1 MAKTA
6 RATSGRV
13 FFTNTDDA
21 IDLPSLV
28 DHQNKSFQWFVD
40 EGLGELLAEIS
51 PIDDYT
57 GGKLSLR
64 FKDYRFGEPKLSE
77 AQARENNVSYDAPLM
92 ANVELTNKVTGEV
105 KEQEIYLGDYPWM
118 TTRGTFVING
128 AERVVVSQLIRSAG
142 VFFTA
147 DQHGTSALYGAKVI
161 PGRGAWLEFE
171 TAASGALFVKID
183 RKRKIAVTT
192 LLRALGVTE
201 ARMKETFKH
210 VDTGKTS
217 YLEATLEKDPTHGQ
231 NDALIE
237 VYRRLRPGDLATVD
251 NARSLIENMFY
262 NYKRFDFSRVGRYK
276 INKRLNLDVPNTI
289 ENRVMRLE
297 DIEAIIA
304 EVIRL
309 NNTQEPADDIDSL
322 ANRRVKLV
330 GELVQRQFRIGLLRM
345 ERNTKDR
352 MSMSEIETV
361 TPSQLINARPVVAAV
376 REFFASSQ
384 LSQFM
389 DQINPLSELAHK
401 RRLSSMGPGGLS
413 RERAGFEVRDAHA
426 THYGRICAVET
437 PEGANIGL
445 VLNLANYARVNDY
458 GFIETPYRKVV
469 NAVTA
474 KDATGH
480 FASEDLLDDKGKVI
494 VKSGAKISGA
504 EAAKLAKVTGKVTFP
519 VKAQVSSEVVYL
531 DAYEEESALIAGG
544 GSELDENGYF
554 VNERV
559 SGRLLLK
566 SGEFDA
572 NDVTHMD
579 ASRNQIIG
587 SSAGLIPFIEKNYVY
602 RSLMGSNQ
610 QRQAVPLIQPQS
622 PIVGTGLEAAAAR
635 NTGQVILAEGTGEV
649 VKATAQ
655 EVVVQ
660 YKEGKITYEP
670 QRFVRSN
677 EGTSLNQK
685 VVVNTGDKVKE
696 GDVLIEGM
704 SIDGGELALGK
715 DLIVAFMPWA
725 GYNFEDAIII
735 SRKLVQ
741 DDTLTSV
748 HIVDY
753 MIEVRETKLGPEI
766 VTRDIPNVSEESLRH
781 LDDDGIVRIG
791 AEVHPGDI
799 LIGKITPKGEQEL
812 SSEERLLRA
821 IFGEKAK
828 EVRDTSQ
835 RMSNGKHGKVV
846 GVKVFSRENGHEL
859 KAGVLMQIQVFVAQ
873 MRKISVGDKLGGRHG
888 NKGVIARILPV
899 EDMPFMADGTPMD
912 IVLNPLGVPSRM
924 NVGQLF
930 ETHLGMA
937 ARALGM
943 KVASPSFNGV
953 SVEKIQELLK
963 EAGLPEDGKQQ
974 LFDGRTGE
982 AFEERT
988 TVGSMYMIKLN
999 HMVADKIHARSTG
1012 PYTMVTQQPLGGK
1025 AQNGGQRFGEME
1037 VWALEAYGAAMT
1049 LQEMLTIKSDDV
1061 YGRSKAYESIIK
1073 KTEIVGPK
1081 VPESFNVLVKEL
1093 QGLGLKVDLVHSD
1106 KIVDAEAVLASNIHE
1121 EATHPA
1127 EVDVPQ
1133 PSISDIDMS
1142 EESIGDDFS
1151 VVTADEDA
1159 ENGISTDLDA
1169 AMVASEEPT
1178 LETYD
1183 EEGEE
1188 A

>member
-1 MAKTA
+1 MAKA
-6 RATSGRV
+6 ATTTKNDRV
-13 FFTNTDDA
+13 FFTSTDDA
-21 IDLPSLV
+21 LNLPNLV
-28 DHQNKSFQWFVD
+28 DHQNRSFQWFVD

-57 GGKLSLR
+57 GGKLSLS
-64 FKDYRFGEPKLSE
+64 FKDYHFGEPKITE
-77 AQARENNVSYDAPLM
+77 AVARENNVSYDAPLM
-92 ANVELTNKVTGEV
+92 ANVELVNKVTGEV

-118 TTRGTFVING
+118 TSRGTFVING

-142 VFFTA
+142 VFFTS
-147 DQHGTSALYGAKVI
+147 DQHGTSNLYGAKVI

-171 TAASGALFVKID
+171 TAANGALYVKID
-183 RKRKIAVTT
+183 RKRKIPVTT

-201 ARMKETFKH
+201 ARMRERMKH
-210 VDTGKTS
+210 VDSGTKS
-217 YLEATLEKDPTHGQ
+217 HLDATLEKDPSRGQ

-276 INKRLNLDVPNTI
+276 INKRLDLDVTNTMD
-289 ENRVMRLE
+289 NRVMRLE

-304 EVIRL
+304 EIIRL

-361 TPSQLINARPVVAAV
+361 TPGQLINARPVVAAV

-458 GFIETPYRKVV
+458 GFVETPYRKVV
-469 NAVTA
+469 NAATA
-474 KDATGH
+474 KNAVGKIASANLEDA
-480 FASEDLLDDKGKVI
+480 EGKVI
-494 VKSGAKISGA
+494 VKNGATIT
-504 EAAKLAKVTGKVTFP
+504 AADATKLAKVTTQITWP
-519 VKAQVSSEVVYL
+519 VKAQVTSDIVFL
-531 DAYEEESALIAGG
+531 DAYDEQSSVIAGG
-544 GSELDENGYF
+544 GTELDANGYF
-554 VNERV
+554 VEERV
-559 SGRLLLK
+559 SARTRLK
-566 SGEFDA
+566 SGEYDA
-572 NDVTHMD
+572 DDVTHMD

-610 QRQAVPLIQPQS
+610 QRQAVPLIQPQA
-622 PIVGTGLEAAAAR
+622 PIVGTGLEASAAR
-635 NTGQVILAEGTGEV
+635 NTGQVILSEGAGEV
-649 VKATAQ
+649 TKATAQ
-655 EVVVQ
+655 AVVVK
-660 YKEGKITYEP
+660 YKEGSITYEP
-670 QRFVRSN
+670 QRFLRSN
-677 EGTSLNQK
+677 EGTSVNQK
-685 VVVNTGDKVKE
+685 VVVNTGDKVVA

-715 DLIVAFMPWA
+715 DLIAAFMPWG

-735 SRKLVQ
+735 SRKLVE

-748 HIVDY
+748 HIVDF
-753 MIEVRETKLGPEI
+753 MIEVRETKLGPEV
-766 VTRDIPNVSEESLRH
+766 VTRDIPNVSEETLRH
-781 LDDDGIVRIG
+781 LDEDGIVRIG

-799 LIGKITPKGEQEL
+799 LVGKITPKGEQEL

-846 GVKVFSRENGHEL
+846 GVKIFSRENGHEL
-859 KAGVLMQIQVFVAQ
+859 KAGVIMQIQVFVAQ
-873 MRKISVGDKLGGRHG
+873 MRKIAVGDKLGGRHG
-888 NKGVIARILPV
+888 NKGVIARILPI
-899 EDMPFMADGTPMD
+899 EDMPFMADGTPVD

-924 NVGQLF
+924 NIGQLF

-953 SVEKIQELLK
+953 PVAKIQELLK
-963 EAGLPEDGKQQ
+963 EAGFPEDGKQQ

-982 AFEERT
+982 AFKEQT

-1037 VWALEAYGAAMT
+1037 VWALEAYGAATT

-1073 KTEIVGPK
+1073 KTAIVGPK

-1106 KIVDAEAVLASNIHE
+1106 VVVDAEAVLASNIHE
-1121 EATHPA
+1121 EATH
-1127 EVDVPQ
+1127 
-1133 PSISDIDMS
+1133 ISDIEVPHSAISDVDVT
-1142 EESIGDDFS
+1142 EEAVADEFS
-1151 VVTADEDA
+1151 VV
-1159 ENGISTDLDA
+1159 GIGIDDDA
-1169 AMVASEEPT
+1169 ALVGVADDTTTDITEE
-1178 LETYD
+1178 EV
-1183 EEGEE
+1183 

>member
-1 MAKTA
+1 MLLRMAKGT
-6 RATSGRV
+6 TSSTSNARV
-13 FFTNTDDA
+13 FYTQRDDA
-21 IDLPSLV
+21 VELDDLGG
-28 DHQNKSFQWFVD
+28 HQNKSFQWFVE

-57 GGKLSLR
+57 GAKLSLR
-64 FKDYRFGEPKLSE
+64 FKGYHFEEPKMSE
-77 AQARENNVSYDAPLM
+77 ADARENNISYDAPLK
-92 ANVELTNKVTGEV
+92 ATVELTNKVTGEV

-118 TTRGTFVING
+118 TKRGTFVING
-128 AERVVVSQLIRSAG
+128 AERVVVSQLIRSSG
-142 VFFTA
+142 VFFTS
-147 DQHGTSALYGAKVI
+147 DMHGSKNLYGAKVI

-183 RKRKIAVTT
+183 RKRKIPVTT
-192 LLRALGVTE
+192 LFRALGMTE
-201 ARMKETFKH
+201 TAMKEAFKH
-210 VDTGKTS
+210 VDTGDHS
-217 YLEATLEKDPTHGQ
+217 HLQATLDKDTTRGQ
-231 NDALIE
+231 SDALIE

-251 NARSLIENMFY
+251 NAKSLVENMFY
-262 NYKRFDFSRVGRYK
+262 NFKRFDFSRVGRYK
-276 INKRLNLDVPNTI
+276 INKRLNLDVPNTT

-297 DIEAIIA
+297 DLTAIVA
-304 EVIRL
+304 ELIRL

-361 TPSQLINARPVVAAV
+361 TPGQLINARPIVAAV

-445 VLNLANYARVNDY
+445 VLNLASYARINEY
-458 GFIETPYRKVV
+458 GFVETPYRKVV
-469 NAVTA
+469 
-474 KDATGH
+474 D
-480 FASEDLLDDKGKVI
+480 
-494 VKSGAKISGA
+494 
-504 EAAKLAKVTGKVTFP
+504 GKVT
-519 VKAQVSSEVVYL
+519 SEVVYL
-531 DAYEEESALIAGG
+531 DAFEEEHAVIAGAG
-544 GSELDENGYF
+544 AALNDDGSFAE
-554 VNERV
+554 ERV
-559 SGRLLLK
+559 SARTKLK
-566 SGEFDA
+566 SSEVDA
-572 NDVTHMD
+572 EIVTHMD
-579 ASRNQIIG
+579 AARNQIIG

-622 PIVGTGLEAAAAR
+622 PIVGTGLEVAAAR
-635 NTGQVILAEGTGEV
+635 NTGQVTLAEADGEV
-649 VKATAQ
+649 IKATGK
-655 EVVVQ
+655 EVIVK
-660 YKEGKITYEP
+660 YAEGAVTYEP
-670 QRFVRSN
+670 QHFVRSN
-677 EGTSLNQK
+677 EGTSINQK
-685 VVVNTGDKVKE
+685 VVVNTGDKVKK

-704 SIDGGELALGK
+704 SIQGGELALGK
-715 DLIVAFMPWA
+715 DLIAAFMPWS

-735 SRKLVQ
+735 SRKLVE

-748 HIVDY
+748 HIVDF

-766 VTRDIPNVSEESLRH
+766 VTRDIPNVSEDALRH

-799 LIGKITPKGEQEL
+799 LVGKITPKGEQEL

-899 EDMPFMADGTPMD
+899 EDMPFMEDGTPVD
-912 IVLNPLGVPSRM
+912 IILNPLGVPSRM
-924 NVGQLF
+924 NLGQLF

-937 ARALGM
+937 ARALGL

-953 SVEKIQELLK
+953 PVEKIQSLLSD
-963 EAGLPEDGKQQ
+963 AGFPEDGKQQ
-974 LFDGRTGE
+974 LFDGRTGDP
-982 AFEERT
+982 FKERT
-988 TVGSMYMIKLN
+988 TTGSMYMIKLN

-1037 VWALEAYGAAMT
+1037 VWALEAYGAAST

-1073 KTEIVGPK
+1073 KTAIVGPK

-1093 QGLGLKVDLVHSD
+1093 QGLGLKVDLIHSD
-1106 KIVDAEAVLASNIHE
+1106 KVVDAEQVLATNVLE
-1121 EATHPA
+1121 EGENQSSVEVPAPLASDVDVTESA
-1127 EVDVPQ
+1127 EVDEFMVMED
-1133 PSISDIDMS
+1133 ISDDMAAVVATS
-1142 EESIGDDFS
+1142 DDNAGENEEK
-1151 VVTADEDA
+1151 E
-1159 ENGISTDLDA
+1159 
-1169 AMVASEEPT
+1169 VA
-1178 LETYD
+1178 
-1183 EEGEE
+1183 
-1188 A
+1188 

>member
-1 MAKTA
+1 MAQSSTTKKTK
-6 RATSGRV
+6 TTNQRV
-13 FFTNTDDA
+13 YFTNSDDSLA
-21 IDLPSLV
+21 LPSLV
-28 DHQNKSFQWFVD
+28 DHQNKSFQWFVE
-40 EGLGELLAEIS
+40 EGLSELLAEIS

-57 GGKLSLR
+57 GAKLTLN
-64 FKDYRFGEPKLSE
+64 FKDYHFEEPKISE
-77 AQARENNVSYDAPLM
+77 GEARENNVSFDAPLK
-92 ANVELTNKVTGEV
+92 ANVELINKVTGEV

-118 TTRGTFVING
+118 TERGTFVING

-147 DQHGTSALYGAKVI
+147 EPHGTSNLYGAKVI

-171 TAASGALFVKID
+171 TAASGAVYVKID
-183 RKRKIAVTT
+183 RKRKIPVTT

-201 ARMKETFKH
+201 SEMKDAFKH
-210 VDTGKTS
+210 VDQGKLN
-217 YLEATLEKDPTHGQ
+217 YLEATLEKDTARGQ

-262 NYKRFDFSRVGRYK
+262 NFKRFDFSRVGRYK
-276 INKRLNLDVPNTI
+276 INKRLDLDVPNTV
-289 ENRVMRLE
+289 ENRVMRIADL
-297 DIEAIIA
+297 EAIIA
-304 EVIRL
+304 EIIRL

-345 ERNTKDR
+345 VRNTQDR

-361 TPSQLINARPVVAAV
+361 QPGQLINARPVVAAV

-445 VLNLANYARVNDY
+445 VLNLANYARVNEY
-458 GFIETPYRKVV
+458 GFIETPYRKVI
-469 NAVTA
+469 NAVTP
-474 KDATGH
+474 KDAVGH
-480 FASEDLLDDKGKVI
+480 IAGVDLEDEKGKVL
-494 VKSGAKISGA
+494 VKAGKTISA
-504 EAAKLAKVTGKVTFP
+504 DDAAKLAKVTSKVTWP
-519 VKAQVSSEVVYL
+519 VKARVTNDIVYL
-531 DAYEEESALIAGG
+531 DAYEEANAVIAGG
-544 GSELDENGYF
+544 GNDIDENGYF
-554 VNERV
+554 VSERV
-559 SGRLLLK
+559 GARFNLR
-566 SGEFDA
+566 SGEVDS
-572 NDVTHMD
+572 NDVTHVD
-579 ASRNQIIG
+579 AARNQIIG

-610 QRQAVPLIQPQS
+610 QRQAVPLIQPQAAL
-622 PIVGTGLEAAAAR
+622 VGTGLEGPAAR
-635 NTGQVILAEGTGEV
+635 NTGQLIVAKADGEV
-649 VKATAQ
+649 VRATSE
-655 EVVVQ
+655 EVAVK
-660 YKEGKITYEP
+660 YKDGVATYQP
-670 QRFVRSN
+670 LHFIRSN
-677 EGTSLNQK
+677 EGSSINQR
-685 VVVNTGDKVKE
+685 VVVSTGDKVKE

-704 SIDGGELALGK
+704 SVQGGELALGK
-715 DLIVAFMPWA
+715 DLHVAFMPWS

-748 HIVDY
+748 HIVDF
-753 MIEVRETKLGPEI
+753 MIEVRETKLGPEV
-766 VTRDIPNVSEESLRH
+766 VTRDIPNVSEETLRH
-781 LDDDGIVRIG
+781 LDEDGIVRIG

-799 LIGKITPKGEQEL
+799 LVGKITPKGEQEL

-873 MRKISVGDKLGGRHG
+873 MRKVSVGDKLGGRHG

-899 EDMPFMADGTPMD
+899 EDMPFAEDGTPID
-912 IVLNPLGVPSRM
+912 IILNPLGVPSRM
-924 NVGQLF
+924 NIGQLF

-937 ARALGM
+937 AHALGM
-943 KVASPSFNGV
+943 KVASPAFDGV
-953 SVEKIQELLK
+953 PGEKISELLK
-963 EAGLPEDGKQQ
+963 EAGFPEDGKQQ
-974 LFDGRTGE
+974 LYDGRTGD
-982 AFEERT
+982 AFKERT
-988 TVGSMYMIKLN
+988 AVGYMHMIKLN

-1037 VWALEAYGAAMT
+1037 VWALEAYGASST

-1093 QGLGLKVDLVHSD
+1093 QGLGLKVDLVQRD
-1106 KIVDAEAVLASNIHE
+1106 TVVDAEEVLQGNIRD
-1121 EATHPA
+1121 EADNTPT
-1127 EVDVPQ
+1127 VDVPS
-1133 PSISDIDMS
+1133 PTISDIDVT
-1142 EESIGDDFS
+1142 EEEPSTDEDFS
-1151 VVTADEDA
+1151 VVEADDVNVE
-1159 ENGISTDLDA
+1159 ENDA
-1169 AMVASEEPT
+1169 ALVAADDESEE
-1178 LETYD
+1178 
-1183 EEGEE
+1183 E

>member
-1 MAKTA
+1 MAKSKA
-6 RATSGRV
+6 SAYTSANGRV
-13 FFTNTDDA
+13 YFTQHDDA
-21 IDLPSLV
+21 LDLPNLV

-57 GGKLSLR
+57 GTKLSLK
-64 FKDYRFGEPKLSE
+64 FKDYHFEDPKMTE
-77 AQARENNVSYDAPLM
+77 AEARENNVSYEAPLK

-118 TTRGTFVING
+118 TRRGTFIING
-128 AERVVVSQLIRSAG
+128 AERVVVSQLMRSSG

-147 DQHGTSALYGAKVI
+147 DQHGTTNLYGAKVI

-171 TAASGALFVKID
+171 TSNSGAIYVKID
-183 RKRKIAVTT
+183 RKRKIAATT
-192 LLRALGVTE
+192 LLRALGMRE
-201 ARMKETFKH
+201 SEIKETFKD
-210 VDTGKTS
+210 VDSGKTS
-217 YLEATLEKDPTHGQ
+217 YVTATLDKDPAKGQ

-262 NYKRFDFSRVGRYK
+262 NFKRFDFSRVGRYK
-276 INKRLNLDVPNTI
+276 INRRLNLDVANTI
-289 ENRVMRLE
+289 ENRVMRL
-297 DIEAIIA
+297 DDLKAIIA

-309 NNTQEPADDIDSL
+309 NNSQEPADDIDSL
-322 ANRRVKLV
+322 ANRRIRLV

-361 TPSQLINARPVVAAV
+361 VPGQLINARPVVAAV

-445 VLNLANYARVNDY
+445 VLNLASYARINDY
-458 GFIETPYRKVV
+458 GFVETPYRVV
-469 NAVTA
+469 
-474 KDATGH
+474 KDR
-480 FASEDLLDDKGKVI
+480 
-494 VKSGAKISGA
+494 
-504 EAAKLAKVTGKVTFP
+504 KVT
-519 VKAQVSSEVVYL
+519 SDVVYL
-531 DAYEEESALIAGG
+531 DAYDEAKAVIASAGSALDDKSVFA
-544 GSELDENGYF
+544 ED
-554 VNERV
+554 RV
-559 SGRLLLK
+559 SARYQLK
-566 SGEFDA
+566 SGEVDA
-572 NDVTHMD
+572 ADVTHMD
-579 ASRNQIIG
+579 ASRSQILG
-587 SSAGLIPFIEKNYVY
+587 SSAALIPFVEKNYVY

-610 QRQAVPLIQPQS
+610 QRQAVPLIKAKA
-622 PIVGTGLEAAAAR
+622 PIVGTGVEAVAAR
-635 NTGQVILAEGTGEV
+635 NTGQIIVAEADGEV
-649 VKATAQ
+649 IKATGDA
-655 EVVVQ
+655 VVVN
-660 YKEGKITYEP
+660 YKDGTVTYEP
-670 QRFVRSN
+670 QHYVRSN
-677 EGTSLNQK
+677 EGTSINQK
-685 VVVNTGDKVKE
+685 VVVSTGDKVKE
-696 GDVLIEGM
+696 GDVLVEGM
-704 SIDGGELALGK
+704 SIQGGELALGK
-715 DLIVAFMPWA
+715 DLRAAFMPWG
-725 GYNFEDAIII
+725 GYNFEDAIIV
-735 SRKLVQ
+735 SRKLVE

-753 MIEVRETKLGPEI
+753 MIEVRETKLGPEV
-766 VTRDIPNVSEESLRH
+766 VTSDIPNVSEDALRN
-781 LDDDGIVRIG
+781 LDEDGVVRVG

-799 LIGKITPKGEQEL
+799 LVGKITPKGEQEL

-846 GVKVFSRENGHEL
+846 GVKIFSRENGHEL
-859 KAGVLMQIQVFVAQ
+859 KSGVIKQIQVFVAQ

-888 NKGVIARILPV
+888 NKGVIARVLPI
-899 EDMPFMADGTPMD
+899 EDMPFTEDGEPID
-912 IVLNPLGVPSRM
+912 ILLNPLGVPSRM
-924 NVGQLF
+924 NIGQLF

-937 ARALGM
+937 AHALGFQ
-943 KVASPSFNGV
+943 VATPAFNGV
-953 SVEKIQELLK
+953 PEEKIRELLT

-974 LFDGRTGE
+974 LYDGRTGE
-982 AFEERT
+982 AFKERT
-988 TVGSMYMIKLN
+988 TVGYMHMIKLN

-1037 VWALEAYGAAMT
+1037 VWALEAYGAANT

-1073 KTEIVGPK
+1073 KTQIVGPK

-1106 KIVDAEAVLASNIHE
+1106 ITIDAEEVLSTVIKDEGNNPSDVAVPTPLA
-1121 EATHPA
+1121 
-1127 EVDVPQ
+1127 
-1133 PSISDIDMS
+1133 SDIDVTEDTIGDEFEIS
-1142 EESIGDDFS
+1142 EEDGVSI
-1151 VVTADEDA
+1151 VEAEDVDTQV
-1159 ENGISTDLDA
+1159 N
-1169 AMVASEEPT
+1169 EE
-1178 LETYD
+1178 EI
-1183 EEGEE
+1183 

>member
-1 MAKTA
+1 MAKASTK
-6 RATSGRV
+6 TQRV
-13 FFTNTDDA
+13 FFTSTDDA
-21 IDLPSLV
+21 QQLPNLV
-28 DHQNKSFQWFVD
+28 DHQNRSFQWFIE

-64 FKDYRFGEPKLSE
+64 FKGYRFGEPKLSE
-77 AQARENNVSYDAPLM
+77 AEARENNVSYDAPLM
-92 ANVELTNKVTGEV
+92 ADVELTNKVTGEV
-105 KEQEIYLGDYPWM
+105 KDQEIYLGDYPWM
-118 TTRGTFVING
+118 TSRGTFVING

-147 DQHGTSALYGAKVI
+147 EPHGATSLYGAKVI

-171 TAASGALFVKID
+171 TAASGALYVKID

-201 ARMKETFKH
+201 SRMRESFKH
-210 VDTGKTS
+210 VDTGAKS
-217 YLEATLEKDPTHGQ
+217 YLDATLEKDPTKGQ

-251 NARSLIENMFY
+251 NAKSLIENMFY

-276 INKRLNLDVPNTI
+276 INKRLDLDVPNTL

-297 DIEAIIA
+297 DIEAIVA
-304 EVIRL
+304 ELIRL

-361 TPSQLINARPVVAAV
+361 TPGQLINARPVVAAV

-458 GFIETPYRKVV
+458 GFIETPYRKVI

-474 KDATGH
+474 KDAVGH
-480 FASEDLLDDKGKVI
+480 ISSQDLTDDKGKVL
-494 VKSGAKISGA
+494 VKAGTKLTAA
-504 EAAKLAKVTGKVTFP
+504 DAAKLAKVTGKTTWP
-519 VKAQVSSEVVYL
+519 VKARVTDEVVYL
-531 DAYEEESALIAGG
+531 DAYAEEAAIIAGSG
-544 GSELDENGYF
+544 NEIDENGYF
-554 VNERV
+554 QHERV
-559 SGRLLLK
+559 SARSHLK
-566 SGEFDA
+566 SGEVDA
-572 NDVTHMD
+572 DDVTHLD

-610 QRQAVPLIQPQS
+610 QRQAVPLIQPSS
-622 PIVGTGLEAAAAR
+622 PIVGTGLEAEAAR
-635 NTGQVILAEGTGEV
+635 NTGQVILAEADGEV
-649 VKATAQ
+649 TKATAQ
-655 EVVVQ
+655 EVVVK
-660 YKEGKITYEP
+660 YKEGSVSYEP
-670 QRFVRSN
+670 QRFIRSN
-677 EGTSLNQK
+677 EGTSVNQK
-685 VVVNTGDKVKE
+685 VVVSTADKVKK

-704 SIDGGELALGK
+704 SIQDGELALGK

-748 HIVDY
+748 HIVDF
-753 MIEVRETKLGPEI
+753 MIEVRETKLGPEV
-766 VTRDIPNVSEESLRH
+766 VTSDIPNVSEETLRH
-781 LDDDGIVRIG
+781 LDEDGIVRIG

-799 LIGKITPKGEQEL
+799 LVGKITPKGEQEL

-859 KAGVLMQIQVFVAQ
+859 KAGVIMQIQVFVAQ
-873 MRKISVGDKLGGRHG
+873 MRKIAVGDKLGGRHG
-888 NKGVIARILPV
+888 NKGVIARILPE
-899 EDMPFMADGTPMD
+899 EDMPFMEDGTPVD

-943 KVASPSFNGV
+943 RVASPSFNGV
-953 SVEKIQELLK
+953 SATKIRELLK
-963 EAGLPEDGKQQ
+963 EAGLPDDGKQQ
-974 LFDGRTGE
+974 LFDGRSGE
-982 AFEERT
+982 PFSERT

-1037 VWALEAYGAAMT
+1037 VWALEAYGAANT

-1073 KTEIVGPK
+1073 KTQIVGPK

-1106 KIVDAEAVLASNIHE
+1106 TVVDAEAVLASNIHE
-1121 EATHPA
+1121 EATHPV

-1133 PSISDIDMS
+1133 DAISAIDVT
-1142 EESIGDDFS
+1142 EETMASDFDA
-1151 VVTADEDA
+1151 VV
-1159 ENGISTDLDA
+1159 
-1169 AMVASEEPT
+1169 VASDDATSDDDMVLAAVEEDT
-1178 LETYD
+1178 D
-1183 EEGEE
+1183 ANVDNEGEE